1 LLFLQHFLFAAV
13 DQVVLAAVDPDMTET
28 ANLKKMPNGI
38 VEPLY

>member
-1 LLFLQHFLFAAV
+1 LLFLQHFLFVAV
-13 DQVVLAAVDPDMTET
+13 AVLAAVDPDMTET